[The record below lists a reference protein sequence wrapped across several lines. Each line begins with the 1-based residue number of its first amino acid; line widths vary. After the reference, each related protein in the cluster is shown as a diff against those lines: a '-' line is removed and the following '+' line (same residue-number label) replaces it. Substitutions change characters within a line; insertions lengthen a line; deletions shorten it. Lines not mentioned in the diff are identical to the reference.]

1 LQLKLLNSTTDNN
14 DADAHNADNGFA
26 IGGKALMPALAG
38 ASPKAGKFS
47 PNTMLMN
54 NTSAKPTGLTA
65 LQLAAALTEDQW
77 TELEDF
83 ADKRLRRSM
92 NHPGKQRA
100 LAIYDGL
107 SLVHTAIEQFALGD
121 LGYPGGRQL
130 PAGNRIN
137 AATFINAMHS
147 TINSI
152 INHALSRVEF
162 SHEHKPIG
170 SEEVERGFCEPIETA
185 SLDHQLEMRDLQ
197 QRLFTKLEEDAGGDQ
212 KRLTAVEALKNDCL
226 TGHVRGKAHEN
237 VNRDLKLAVRQQAQA
252 IWKNLTID

>member
-1 LQLKLLNSTTDNN
+1 
-14 DADAHNADNGFA
+14 
-26 IGGKALMPALAG
+26 
-38 ASPKAGKFS
+38 
-47 PNTMLMN
+47 MLMN

-65 LQLAAALTEDQW
+65 LQLAAALTEEQW
-77 TELEDF
+77 TELEEF

-121 LGYPGGRQL
+121 LGFPGGRQL
-130 PAGNRIN
+130 PAGNRVDT
-137 AATFINAMHS
+137 ATFIHAMHS
-147 TINSI
+147 AINSI

-197 QRLFTKLEEDAGGDQ
+197 QRLFTQLEQDAGGDQ

-226 TGHVRGKAHEN
+226 AGHACGENGLNLNPELKRQVRH
-237 VNRDLKLAVRQQAQA
+237 QAQQ
-252 IWKNLTID
+252 IWKDLTLE